1 MQKLLKALE
10 VETCKQITIVEFSD
24 DVTYMLLISKNGT
37 KHLFLTNCLF
47 YVSAYCKKASVTIYA
62 LSIYGYT
69 VTIYALFLKS
79 FSLFAKYCQDE
90 PRTQFL
96 AILRQI
102 YDYAVS

>member
-24 DVTYMLLISKNGT
+24 NVTYMLLISKNGT

-47 YVSAYCKKASVTIYA
+47 YVSTYCKKASVTIYA
-62 LSIYGYT
+62 L
-69 VTIYALFLKS
+69 FLMS